1 MKTLKVVFEKA
12 SWSSEEEA
20 QRRIDEA
27 FDILFE
33 EVLLEMQQKQ
43 TKVQEKQKQKGGGN
57 YGRLGKSR
65 DESYLGL

>member
-1 MKTLKVVFEKA
+1 MKELKVVFEEA
-12 SWSSEEEA
+12 DWSPEEV
-20 QRRIDEA
+20 QRRVDEA

-33 EVLLEMQQKQ
+33 ELFMEMKQKNVR
-43 TKVQEKQKQKGGGN
+43 VQKQKQKGGGN